1 MSAVAITAI
10 TKSECFI
17 CITEVSKSQMT
28 KCLGCEFECCTNCF
42 KYHIENSQ
50 KTEKNCMNCKIKIPR
65 STLVKILG
73 KSYIDKMY
81 RTDIKELLFK
91 EEMLLVPRSLPEVE
105 KRKKIKTLNTKITT
119 IQNSFVKMLN
129 DGVFATGT
137 LEYFEER
144 GLMNGRIAFYSQQAN
159 LLQGISAQ
167 PKTIKQYKYPCE
179 NPDCNGFVDSNW
191 VCSICE
197 KETCKRCHTIKEVD
211 HECKQEDID
220 TADLIKKD
228 SKSCPKC
235 NISIMK
241 TSGCDQMWCIS
252 CHTTFDWKT
261 MQIKTSGVLHNPEYF
276 RYMRENGIA
285 IPRNPNDNPCMD
297 EYQDAYHKLTG
308 INSKYI
314 TEEKLLKT
322 MRINSEKSQ
331 DKLVHEYISYN
342 VNSYKMKPT
351 SSLTKNGEQYA
362 VRKHKEANDYLAKFT
377 IIDALS
383 IDFLKDLFRFYR
395 EINHMESI
403 EIRAMRTK
411 IDNAERWKDEQRVEF
426 LDKSIDED
434 KYKKLL
440 TKRHKELEYLEESI
454 GFHTTIVEASK
465 AYFIAKIN
473 TLDDQIK
480 ISIADKTR
488 VSLNDCNM
496 LSKLRDFIKEVN
508 ENKLSMKRLY
518 GYTQIDYIPKLLVN
532 KTNEN

>member
-1 MSAVAITAI
+1 MSAVAVATIA
-10 TKSECFI
+10 KSECFI

-50 KTEKNCMNCKIKIPR
+50 KTEKNCMNCKIKMPR
-65 STLVKILG
+65 STLVKFLG

-81 RTDIKELLFK
+81 RIDIKELLFK

-105 KRKKIKTLNTKITT
+105 KRKNIRSFNTKVTT
-119 IQNSFVKMLN
+119 IRDSFIKMLEN
-129 DGVFATGT
+129 GAISEGT

-144 GLMNGRIAFYSQQAN
+144 GLMNGRISFYTQQIS
-159 LLQGISAQ
+159 LLQGISTQA
-167 PKTIKQYKYPCE
+167 KTIKQYKYPCE
-179 NPDCNGFVDSNW
+179 NSDCNGFVDSNW

-228 SKSCPKC
+228 SKPCPKC

-241 TSGCDQMWCIS
+241 TSGCDQMWCVS

-285 IPRNPNDNPCMD
+285 IPRNPNDNPCLD

-308 INSKYI
+308 INNKYI
-314 TEEKLLKT
+314 TEEKLLKN
-322 MRINSEKSQ
+322 MRMYSEKSQ

-342 VNSYKMKPT
+342 VNTYKTKPT
-351 SSLTKNGEQYA
+351 ASLTKNAEQYA
-362 VRKHKEANDYLAKFT
+362 VRKHKDANDYLAKFT

-440 TKRHKELEYLEESI
+440 TKRHKELEFLEESI
-454 GFHTTIVEASK
+454 GFHATIVEASK

-473 TLDDQIK
+473 TLDYLIK
-480 ISIADKTR
+480 NCIDNKTR
-488 VSLNDCNM
+488 VSLEDCDM
-496 LSKLRDFIKEVN
+496 LAKLRDFTKEVN
-508 ENKLSMKRLY
+508 YNKLSMKRLY
-518 GYTQIDYIPKLLVN
+518 GYTQTDYIPKLLVN
-532 KTNEN
+532 NN